1 MAPSSTR
8 RSATVAQVR
17 RPRLG
22 GAEHNDENER
32 HLRVPHLVAKLRA
45 TFTVTEE
52 RQTGGLT
59 AVARLG
65 FAAAL

>member
-1 MAPSSTR
+1 
-8 RSATVAQVR
+8 VAQVR

-32 HLRVPHLVAKLRA
+32 HLRVPHLVAKLWA
-45 TFTVTEE
+45 TFTATEE
-52 RQTGGLT
+52 RQTGGGGGLT

>member
-1 MAPSSTR
+1 
-8 RSATVAQVR
+8 VAQVR

-52 RQTGGLT
+52 RQTGGGLT